1 MEDEVK
7 TPRYVQMWL
16 PGFEPEKTEQPLL
29 PGFPDEDMIEPSEGD
44 LAESR

>member
-16 PGFEPEKTEQPLL
+16 PGFEPETEQLLL

-44 LAESR
+44 LAETR